1 MTNHTSIHPCLFES
15 CLNIEELR
23 LGTLRHDKVCFQF
36 FYIYIYIYIIYL
48 FINNF
53 GPRILLIN
61 KYHHYFSLCFFFF
74 LFLQRKKNKNDV
86 FSNKKKYIYLFY
98 FQFLQKIKK
107 KSIYLW
113 ETDRFSHKK
122 RNISRLQLFFRKR
135 LKPLFF
141 CKRLKPLFY
150 FIHIKNYNKNL
161 YC

>member
-36 FYIYIYIYIIYL
+36 FLYIYIYIIYL

-86 FSNKKKYIYLFY
+86 FCNKKKYIYLFY

-107 KSIYLW
+107 SIYLW
-113 ETDRFSHKK
+113 ETNRFSHKK